1 MDTVNIFFL
10 ILAGAAAVWQIL
22 LGLGA
27 VMIIAKG
34 GRVTGFGIG
43 PGIGFVVFLALGLF
57 L

>member
-1 MDTVNIFFL
+1 
-10 ILAGAAAVWQIL
+10 
-22 LGLGA
+22 
-27 VMIIAKG
+27 MIIAKG